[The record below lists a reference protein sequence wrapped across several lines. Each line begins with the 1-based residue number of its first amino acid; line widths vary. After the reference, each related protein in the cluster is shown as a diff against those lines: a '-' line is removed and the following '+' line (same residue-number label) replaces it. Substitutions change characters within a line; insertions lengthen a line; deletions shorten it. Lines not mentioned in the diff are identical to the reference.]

1 MLKIGFACLAQMFW
15 LVIPTFLY
23 SLIEMASGP
32 YLAHFIVQSSQQNIS
47 VWTCLHQY

>member
-23 SLIEMASGP
+23 SLIEMAQVHIWP
-32 YLAHFIVQSSQQNIS
+32 IL
-47 VWTCLHQY
+47 